1 MKSRWSAQTA
11 QDYIA
16 RYAEQNICADLALRV
31 YTSQLLGADPA
42 LVLHG
47 GGNTSVKLTQ
57 TDMLGDQ
64 VDTLCVKGSG
74 WDMATIEPAGLPAV
88 RLEPLRRLRAR
99 DTLTDEE
106 MVAFQRSNLLDPASP
121 NPSVEAL
128 LHAFIDQKFI
138 DHTHSTAV
146 LSICN
151 QAEAVSICQEIYGAR
166 MGIVPYIMPGFQLAK
181 KCADIYEQDP
191 SVEGLIL
198 LHHGIFTFGESA
210 EQAYERMI
218 EMVTR
223 AEDYI
228 SQRPAKSYPARH
240 FADEDI
246 APLEKVLPVLR
257 GNCAI
262 REGDAPQRLFT
273 DVRSSPEILA
283 FVNGQDLAEYGRRG
297 VITPDHIIRLKNKP
311 LVTDVPYVDKLDEF
325 ALSVQQ
331 NMRAFQAEYQA
342 YFDQNAPRYQA
353 QPKKRLDCSPRYAL
367 IPGIGLVGMDKTRK
381 GAAIAADI
389 AEGAISSIINADRV
403 ADFKALGDDDL
414 FDMEYWSLE
423 QAKLGKSKPLPL
435 QGQVVVVTGAAGAI
449 GAATAKLFASNG
461 AEVALLDLDQAAVD
475 EVAKQIGGFCL
486 ALACDVTDPIQIS
499 TAYQKICTHF
509 GGVDVL
515 ISNAGAAW
523 QGAIGDLS
531 DAVLR
536 KSFELN
542 FFSHQ
547 YMAQQAVAIMEQ
559 QQTGGCLLFNA
570 SKQAI
575 NPGQNFGAYGL
586 PKAATLFLSRQYALE
601 YGRFGIRANAVNAD
615 RIRSG
620 LLSDDMISKRSKA
633 RGLSEGDYMAGNLLQ
648 QEVLAE
654 DVAEA
659 FLHQALA
666 QRTTAH
672 VTTVDGGNI
681 AAILR

>member
-151 QAEAVSICQEIYGAR
+151 QAEAVAICQEIYGTR

-191 SVEGLIL
+191 GVEGLIL

-228 SQRPAKSYPARH
+228 SQRPAKSYPARNM
-240 FADEDI
+240 ADAEI
-246 APLEKVLPVLR
+246 APLEKILPILR

-262 REGDAPQRLFT
+262 RDGDIAQRLFT
-273 DVRSSPEILA
+273 DVRSSPEIMA

-311 LVTDVPYVDKLDEF
+311 LVTDIPYADKLDEF

-331 NMRAFQAEYQA
+331 NMRAFQTEYQA
-342 YFDQNAPRYQA
+342 YFDQNAPRYQD

-403 ADFKALGDDDL
+403 GSFKALGDDDL

-423 QAKLGKSKPLPL
+423 QAKLGKSKALPL
-435 QGQVVVVTGAAGAI
+435 QGQVAVVTGAAGAI
-449 GAATAKLFASNG
+449 GAATAKLFARNG

-475 EVAKQIGGFCL
+475 AVAQQIGGYCL

-499 TAYQKICTHF
+499 TAYQKICAHF
-509 GGVDVL
+509 GGVDIL

-547 YMAQQAVAIMEQ
+547 YMAQQAVTIMQQ

-601 YGRFGIRANAVNAD
+601 YGRFGIRSNAVNAD

-620 LLSDDMISKRSKA
+620 LLSDDMISERSKA